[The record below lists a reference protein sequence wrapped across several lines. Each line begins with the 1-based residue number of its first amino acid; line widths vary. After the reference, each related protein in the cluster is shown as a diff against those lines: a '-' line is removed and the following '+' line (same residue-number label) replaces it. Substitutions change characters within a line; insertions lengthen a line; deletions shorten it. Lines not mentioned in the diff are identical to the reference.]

1 MTLCLLQLR
10 RAFWRWFE
18 VEALCFVVVGKRP
31 YDFSVK
37 AGEELRRE
45 ETYVWWEKEEM
56 MTEGYRRDIGNIGFV
71 PLHGVGG

>member
-1 MTLCLLQLR
+1 MP
-10 RAFWRWFE
+10 
-18 VEALCFVVVGKRP
+18 GKRP

-37 AGEELRRE
+37 AEEELRRE